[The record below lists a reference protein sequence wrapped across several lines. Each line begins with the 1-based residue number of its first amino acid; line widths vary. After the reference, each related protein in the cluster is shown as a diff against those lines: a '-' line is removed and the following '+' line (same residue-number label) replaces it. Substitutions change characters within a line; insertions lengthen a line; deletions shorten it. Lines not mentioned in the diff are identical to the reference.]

1 MLTVR
6 VLPRQGTALRS
17 AAASVEVTGVLVAG
31 HVWAGGSLPSV
42 PWIAV
47 MAGAVFAAG
56 LLVLRGRVRPLVA
69 VPVLVVTQLL
79 MHAWLTTL
87 TPMPAMDSMDGSG
100 GGHLHAVLDARMLGV
115 HLAGAL
121 VTALVW
127 ELRSRAVDVLV
138 TSTTP
143 RALPVPPAPRR
154 PRPVVR
160 RPRLAGRLVSVS
172 APRRGPPRLLAP
184 A

>member
-6 VLPRQGTALRS
+6 VLPRRGTALRS
-17 AAASVEVTGVLVAG
+17 AAATVEVTGVLVAG
-31 HVWAGGSLPSV
+31 HVWAGGSLPSA
-42 PWIAV
+42 PWVAL
-47 MAGAVFAAG
+47 MAGAVFGAG
-56 LLVLRGRVRPLVA
+56 LLVLRGRVRVRHA
-69 VPVLVVTQLL
+69 VPALAVVQLL
-79 MHAWLTTL
+79 MHAWLTLL
-87 TPMPAMDSMDGSG
+87 TPMPAMDGMSG
-100 GGHLHAVLDARMLGV
+100 QGHLHAVLDAPMLGV

-138 TSTTP
+138 TWTTP
-143 RALPVPPAPRR
+143 AALIVLPAPRR

-160 RPRLAGRLVSVS
+160 RPRLAGRLVATS
-172 APRRGPPRLLAP
+172 APRRGPPSALAP